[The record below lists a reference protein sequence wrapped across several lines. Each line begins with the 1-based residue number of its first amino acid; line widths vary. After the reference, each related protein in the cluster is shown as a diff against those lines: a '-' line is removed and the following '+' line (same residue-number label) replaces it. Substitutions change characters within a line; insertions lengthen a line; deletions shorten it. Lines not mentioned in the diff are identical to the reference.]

1 MILCRTREVCI
12 VVCAFATPE
21 RSGSRLVR
29 VTAITEEPR
38 WLDDGEMRAWRA
50 YVIASELLRKQ
61 LNRELQDHHGLALA
75 DYEVLVR
82 LSEGEGGRMRMAQ
95 LAGEVASSKSRLS
108 HQIGRMESA
117 GLVQRAE
124 CGDDARGVFA
134 EITDAGKARLRETA
148 PTHVAGVRAHLVD
161 LLSAADQ
168 ATLADIFE
176 RVLTHLGHPETTT
189 TS

>member
-1 MILCRTREVCI
+1 
-12 VVCAFATPE
+12 
-21 RSGSRLVR
+21 
-29 VTAITEEPR
+29 VTAITDGPR
-38 WLDDGEMRAWRA
+38 WLNQGEMRAWRA

-61 LNRELQDHHGLALA
+61 LNRELQERHGLALA

-82 LSEGEGGRMRMAQ
+82 LSECDGGRMRMAQ

-108 HQIGRMESA
+108 HQIARMESA
-117 GLVQRAE
+117 GLVRRVE

-134 EITDAGKARLRETA
+134 EITEAGRVRLGETA

-168 ATLADIFE
+168 TALAEIFE
-176 RVLTHLGHPETTT
+176 RVLGHLGHPEA
-189 TS
+189 